1 MKKYFLILFCLFFI
15 NSYSQISESFSTG
28 LPGSYTTGTVTL
40 SFIEEFAR
48 FEDFISD
55 HFKPDEDYCSQF
67 E

>member
-1 MKKYFLILFCLFFI
+1 MCIRD
-15 NSYSQISESFSTG
+15 SPDSEEG
-28 LPGSYTTGTVTL
+28 NKAEIIVGKQRNGPTGTVTL

-55 HFKPDEDYCSQF
+55 HFKPDEDYSSQF